1 MRPCSPRRP
10 PSGTGGLWPVS
21 HLQESLSGSC
31 QHSVP
36 RRACALSLA
45 GDPQVPDACPDPDPC
60 LLHICS
66 SDHPHRSEPSGIP
79 NVEGVR
85 QAHLLVCGGGGG
97 GGNPAHSAAWG
108 RREFGAVPDGAQA
121 AQELDGPVGEN
132 QVTYR

>member
-97 GGNPAHSAAWG
+97 GATPPTQLPGEGGNL
-108 RREFGAVPDGAQA
+108 
-121 AQELDGPVGEN
+121 ELSLMGHRLLRNWMV
-132 QVTYR
+132 Q